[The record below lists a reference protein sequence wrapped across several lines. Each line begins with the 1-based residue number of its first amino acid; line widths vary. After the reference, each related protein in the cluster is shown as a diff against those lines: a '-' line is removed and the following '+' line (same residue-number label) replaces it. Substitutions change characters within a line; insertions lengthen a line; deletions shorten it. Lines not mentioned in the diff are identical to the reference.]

1 MASPSRRARRL
12 SCTTGWNP
20 RCTAAPTRKSLPLLA
35 EWSHLRCLPGRVLW
49 QQNRSW
55 RPGAARSAAFS
66 VFTRAFQYFSAHV
79 AEDPEE
85 CAKLAELESS
95 FLGPFDPETESL
107 EEYDARLD
115 QGVEMARP
123 DCKNEAISLAGC
135 CLGSAVPDSLFA
147 IYNSVPL
154 NTSSCT
160 PGRP

>member
-1 MASPSRRARRL
+1 MLAAEPVVETWGTPLRGLQRLRASLRGLQRGLL
-12 SCTTGWNP
+12 SLLLHPW
-20 RCTAAPTRKSLPLLA
+20 RKIPK
-35 EWSHLRCLPGRVLW
+35 V
-49 QQNRSW
+49 
-55 RPGAARSAAFS
+55 
-66 VFTRAFQYFSAHV
+66 
-79 AEDPEE
+79 
-85 CAKLAELESS
+85 AELESS